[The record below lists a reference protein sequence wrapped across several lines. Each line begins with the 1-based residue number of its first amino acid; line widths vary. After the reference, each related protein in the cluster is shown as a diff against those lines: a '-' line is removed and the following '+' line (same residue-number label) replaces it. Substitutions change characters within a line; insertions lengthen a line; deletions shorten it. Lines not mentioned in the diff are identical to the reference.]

1 MTLRDSARGECENES
16 SVELV
21 EGRGE
26 SARSGRRS
34 RFKNRANFIDSGELF
49 FARC

>member
-1 MTLRDSARGECENES
+1 MTPRGVSARMRA

-21 EGRGE
+21 
-26 SARSGRRS
+26 SGRRS

-49 FARC
+49 FAAAQGGRERYVGE